1 MTPAKE
7 LPIVIEKSQEE
18 VEQIVALVHAS
29 NLPEETKPFVIGCI
43 NLASWIPRALV
54 EHKITV
60 SNLKRLIFGKGDK
73 TTKQQDKSPKAEQ
86 NNTAPEEPAPS
97 ASNDENHEPKE
108 PKGHGRLPHTA
119 YINANEHT
127 IPLESL
133 SSGQP
138 CPLYCGGKLYSI
150 NPGILIN
157 IKGQNLA
164 SIDKYWIEKLR
175 CALCNEVFSADIP
188 THVHQEKYHPSFKAI
203 LALQK
208 YYMAMP
214 FHRQEYFQSLIG
226 FPIPSST
233 QWQLMEELAGC
244 ALLVF
249 PALEIL
255 AANGSLIHNDDTVL
269 RIVDTIHH
277 NRQNP
282 DKKRTGMYTTGILA
296 QNGAYKIALFYN
308 SQRHSGENM
317 ERLLNKRHKNKG
329 KVIQMCDALS
339 HNIPETHD
347 NIVCNCLS
355 HGFRKFD
362 ELQTYYPEHCL
373 PIMKWLSIPFKRD
386 EESKQLGHDEEQRL
400 VYHQKHSLPAMLEAK
415 IYMEHLL
422 SSKQV
427 EPNESLGKAIKY
439 MLRHWEKLTRFLQ
452 VPGAPI
458 HNNDMERGLK
468 IPIRGR
474 NTWLFYKTEYGA
486 MVGGV
491 LTSIIYTCEL
501 AGANPFDYLVALQV
515 YKDHI
520 FKEPSL
526 WLPWNYQY
534 SKQSLGS
541 SIAA

>member
-29 NLPEETKPFVIGCI
+29 NVPEGTKPFVFGGI

-73 TTKQQDKSPKAEQ
+73 VTKLQDKSPKTEQ
-86 NNTAPEEPAPS
+86 NNTAPEEPVPS
-97 ASNDENHEPKE
+97 ASNDESHEPKE

-119 YINANEHT
+119 YINATEHT
-127 IPLESL
+127 IALESL
-133 SSGQP
+133 SAGQS
-138 CPLYCGGKLYSI
+138 CPHHCGGKLYSI
-150 NPGILIN
+150 NLGILIN

-164 SIDKYWIEKLR
+164 SVDKYWIEKLR

-214 FHRQEYFQSLIG
+214 FHRQGYFQSLIG
-226 FPIPSST
+226 FPIPAST

-255 AANGSLIHNDDTVL
+255 AANGSLIHNDDTVF
-269 RIVDTIHH
+269 RIVDT
-277 NRQNP
+277 
-282 DKKRTGMYTTGILA
+282 
-296 QNGAYKIALFYN
+296 
-308 SQRHSGENM
+308 
-317 ERLLNKRHKNKG
+317 
-329 KVIQMCDALS
+329 S
-339 HNIPETHD
+339 HNIPATYD
-347 NIVCNCLS
+347 TIVCNCLS

-362 ELQTYYPEHCL
+362 ELQAFYPEHCL

-415 IYMEHLL
+415 VYMEHLL

-439 MLRHWEKLTRFLQ
+439 MLKHWEKLTRFLQ
-452 VPGAPI
+452 IPGAPI

-468 IPIRGR
+468 IPIRAR

-486 MVGGV
+486 MAGDE
-491 LTSIIYTCEL
+491 LTSIIYACEL
-501 AGANPFDYLVALQV
+501 SGINPFDYLIALQV
-515 YKDHI
+515 YKDQI
-520 FKEPSL
+520 VKEPKA
-526 WLPWNYQY
+526 WLPWNYENTLALLESTQ
-534 SKQSLGS
+534 
-541 SIAA
+541 AA